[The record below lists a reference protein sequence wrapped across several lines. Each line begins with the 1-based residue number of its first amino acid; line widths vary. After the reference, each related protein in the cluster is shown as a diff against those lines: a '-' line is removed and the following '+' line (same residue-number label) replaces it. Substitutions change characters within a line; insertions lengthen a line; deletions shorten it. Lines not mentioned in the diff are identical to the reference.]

1 MSQSAYQQDRD
12 KQDTAS
18 GSRLPLWGV
27 IKRLFSFKTHSLS
40 IGSWVARSLPPVELL
55 SGSASCPTT
64 PRFVSTLSL
73 GPPSP
78 LRLEARPAARLQLD
92 TPAWGSAG
100 TAGPRTMLGAG
111 ADGGVVTGEL
121 GPGSLESFPRV
132 SPRTA
137 PRLSPAPCGRREGGH
152 AHGPAHARASLTGV
166 QLLGGRAELGIF
178 RDSVSNIRAFGRS
191 A

>member
-73 GPPSP
+73 GPSFPSP
-78 LRLEARPAARLQLD
+78 SGGPAARLQLD
-92 TPAWGSAG
+92 TPAW
-100 TAGPRTMLGAG
+100 RTTLGAG
-111 ADGGVVTGEL
+111 AAGGL
-121 GPGSLESFPRV
+121 SLAS
-132 SPRTA
+132 SD
-137 PRLSPAPCGRREGGH
+137 L
-152 AHGPAHARASLTGV
+152 AR
-166 QLLGGRAELGIF
+166 
-178 RDSVSNIRAFGRS
+178 
-191 A
+191 

>member
-73 GPPSP
+73 GPSFPSP
-78 LRLEARPAARLQLD
+78 SGGPTGSPPAAGHTCLGQCGNSG
-92 TPAWGSAG
+92 AA
-100 TAGPRTMLGAG
+100 LGAG

>member
-1 MSQSAYQQDRD
+1 MSQSAHQQDRD
-12 KQDTAS
+12 TQDTAS
-18 GSRLPLWGV
+18 GSQLPLWGV

-73 GPPSP
+73 GPSFPSP
-78 LRLEARPAARLQLD
+78 SGGPAARLQLD

-100 TAGPRTMLGAG
+100 TAGPRTTLGAG

>member
-1 MSQSAYQQDRD
+1 MSQSAHQQDRD

-18 GSRLPLWGV
+18 GSRLPPWGV

-73 GPPSP
+73 GPSFPSP
-78 LRLEARPAARLQLD
+78 SGGPAARLQLD

-100 TAGPRTMLGAG
+100 TAGPRW
-111 ADGGVVTGEL
+111 
-121 GPGSLESFPRV
+121 GPV
-132 SPRTA
+132 
-137 PRLSPAPCGRREGGH
+137 
-152 AHGPAHARASLTGV
+152 LTGA
-166 QLLGGRAELGIF
+166 LSLASSDLAR
-178 RDSVSNIRAFGRS
+178 
-191 A
+191 